1 VADKLTQPLLDSS
14 FQYVQG
20 KHAFETAI
28 TAARRKGWADE
39 EIARVTG
46 LTVAMIETVAGRR
59 VG

>member
-1 VADKLTQPLLDSS
+1 VIDKLTQPLLDSS

-28 TAARRKGWADE
+28 AVARRKGWSDE

-46 LTVAMIETVAGRR
+46 LTVGVIETVAGRR
-59 VG
+59 V